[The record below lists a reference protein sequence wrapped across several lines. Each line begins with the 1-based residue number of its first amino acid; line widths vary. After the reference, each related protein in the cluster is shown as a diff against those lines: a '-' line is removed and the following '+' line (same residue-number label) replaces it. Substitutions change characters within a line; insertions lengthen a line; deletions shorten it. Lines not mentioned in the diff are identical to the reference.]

1 MKKHISIT
9 AAVLCACLCFCGCA
23 KKADEKQTVKKENIS
38 RPAQSVEKK
47 EELPE
52 AVQSEP
58 TPEKAPETVPETA
71 PEAAPEQAPQTGTHS
86 SFQVNLSGV
95 KAKIEEQC
103 GVTDAMSLDLDAIS
117 NLYSIENSVI
127 KQASGFV
134 TMSGTF
140 PHEAIMAEALTPEGA
155 DKIEA
160 ALKSR
165 LSEVLNQSKS
175 YDAQNYA
182 LAQQCKVLRNG
193 KFVALFL
200 SPDSAKMEEIYIG
213 ILR

>member
-38 RPAQSVEKK
+38 RPAQSAEKK
-47 EELPE
+47 EEAPE

-58 TPEKAPETVPETA
+58 APETVPEQA
-71 PEAAPEQAPQTGTHS
+71 PEAAPEQAPQTETHS

-95 KAKIEEQC
+95 RMKIEEQC
-103 GVTDAMSLDLDAIS
+103 GVTDSMALDLDAIS

-165 LSEVLNQSKS
+165 LGEVLNQSKS

-200 SPDSAKMEEIYIG
+200 SPDSAKMEEIYLG